1 MLYIHGGGL
10 TLGDNRIP
18 IEGTVRNLVSRGVV
32 VVSIQYRL
40 GLFGKKYKWR
50 QKLMF
55 SGFFTTFTD
64 DFPPNLG
71 MLDQVK
77 LVWRGVI
84 VFLGRSYEVCSRRDF
99 KFWWRPNSSYSIRT
113 IGRIGLCF
121 RTYLFTTFTRFVP
134 KYTGHSEN
142 NCHWNAFV

>member
-40 GLFGKKYKWR
+40 GLFGKKYKLR
-50 QKLMF
+50 QKLIL

-77 LVWRGVI
+77 LV
-84 VFLGRSYEVCSRRDF
+84 
-99 KFWWRPNSSYSIRT
+99 
-113 IGRIGLCF
+113 
-121 RTYLFTTFTRFVP
+121 
-134 KYTGHSEN
+134 
-142 NCHWNAFV
+142 